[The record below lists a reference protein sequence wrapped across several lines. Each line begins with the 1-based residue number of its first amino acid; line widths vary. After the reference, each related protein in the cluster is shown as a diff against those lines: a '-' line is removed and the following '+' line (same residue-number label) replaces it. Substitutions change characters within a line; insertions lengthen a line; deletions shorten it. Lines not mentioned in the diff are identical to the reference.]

1 MTDPG
6 MTALGH
12 FRADKDDY
20 LRDDPD
26 SPLYSE
32 AFTGLSYYPEAEA
45 YAVSASFEPLQER
58 DIVYLTTNVGDE
70 QPYVRAGRASFTL
83 GGERCT
89 LTLFRPTFETENTRL
104 FVPFTDATSGSE
116 TYGAG
121 RYLEAP
127 LLPDGQV
134 LLDFNYAYSPFCAY
148 SDRFRCPLP
157 PAENRLPVPVYAGE
171 KP

>member
-6 MTALGH
+6 MTALGR

-26 SPLYSE
+26 SPVYGTAFAGLTYYAGSE
-32 AFTGLSYYPEAEA
+32 AYVVVAPFELFTAHE
-45 YAVSASFEPLQER
+45 V
-58 DIVYLTTNVGDE
+58 VYLTTNVGDE
-70 QPYVRAGRASFTL
+70 QPYVRAGRASFDL
-83 GGERCT
+83 SGEPCT

-104 FVPFTDATSGSE
+104 FVPFTDRTSGSE

-127 LLPDGQV
+127 LLPDGRV
-134 LLDFNYAYSPFCAY
+134 MLDFNYAYHPFCAY

-171 KP
+171 KL

>member
-1 MTDPG
+1 MMDSSVTD
-6 MTALGH
+6 LER
-12 FRADKDDY
+12 FRADKDAY

-26 SPLYSE
+26 SPVYGT
-32 AFTGLSYYPEAEA
+32 AFAGLVYYPESAA
-45 YAVSASFEPLQER
+45 YTVSAAFEPLEGR
-58 DIVYLTTNVGDE
+58 EVVYLTTNVGDE
-70 QPYVRAGRASFTL
+70 QPFVRAGRASFEL
-83 GGERCT
+83 GGQPCT

-104 FVPFTDATSGSE
+104 FVPFTDLTSGSE

-134 LLDFNYAYSPFCAY
+134 LLNFNYAYSPFCAL

-157 PAENRLPVPVYAGE
+157 PAENRLTVAVYAGE
-171 KP
+171 KL

>member
-1 MTDPG
+1 
-6 MTALGH
+6 MTALGR
-12 FRADKDDY
+12 FRADKDDD

-26 SPLYSE
+26 SPLYGE
-32 AFTGLSYYPEAEA
+32 TFTGLSYYPEAEA
-45 YAVSASFEPLQER
+45 YAVSASFKPLDER
-58 DIVYLTTNVGDE
+58 EIVYLTTNVGDE
-70 QPYVRAGRASFTL
+70 QPYVRAGRASFML
-83 GGERCT
+83 GGQPCT

-104 FVPFTDATSGSE
+104 FVPFTDATSGAE

-134 LLDFNYAYSPFCAY
+134 LLDFNYAYHPFCAY
-148 SDRFRCPLP
+148 SERFRCPLP

-171 KP
+171 KL

>member
-1 MTDPG
+1 
-6 MTALGH
+6 MTALER

-26 SPLYSE
+26 SPVYGA
-32 AFTGLSYYPEAEA
+32 AFARLSYYPEAEA
-45 YAVSASFEPLQER
+45 YVVAASFEPLTARE
-58 DIVYLTTNVGDE
+58 IVHLTTNVGDD
-70 QPYVRAGRASFTL
+70 QPYVRAGCASFEL
-83 GGERCT
+83 SGQPCT

-104 FVPFTDATSGSE
+104 FVPFTDRTSGAE

-127 LLPDGQV
+127 LFPDGRV
-134 LLDFNYAYSPFCAY
+134 LFDFNYAYSPFCAY
-148 SDRFRCPLP
+148 SERFRCPLP

-171 KP
+171 KL